1 MSQIVAKFRK
11 SPSENLRYLLDYTLD
26 LSTGE
31 SLVSI
36 AVTVTSPTGEIVPT
50 LVINNVVL
58 APAVNGI
65 VNQATYFASVGTN
78 GEGYEVEFL
87 ATTTLGQIIDQV
99 VAYTIAVKT

>member
-1 MSQIVAKFRK
+1 MSQIVAKFKK
-11 SPSENLRYLLDYTLD
+11 SPSENLRYLLDYSLD
-26 LSTGE
+26 LATGE

-36 AVTVTSPTGEIVPT
+36 AATITSPTGEVVPA
-50 LVINNVVL
+50 LVINNIVL
-58 APAVNGI
+58 APAVNGV

-87 ATTTLGQIIDQV
+87 ATTSIGQIIDQV